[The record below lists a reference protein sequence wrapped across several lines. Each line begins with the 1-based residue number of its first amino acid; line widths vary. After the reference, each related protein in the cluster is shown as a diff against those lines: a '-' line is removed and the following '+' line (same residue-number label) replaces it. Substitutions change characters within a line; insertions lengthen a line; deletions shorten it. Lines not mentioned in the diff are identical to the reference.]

1 MDLFF
6 IRDFDYYL
14 LYTCVVADLHAR
26 AVTLAREED
35 EEPRRVG
42 IERTA
47 VAGFEKLDILRRV
60 IRHNLLPCRIGRRIG
75 DCDTSHKDENQSHR
89 QTRNDEACCVSKGA
103 VRGRHSDFVP
113 GHA

>member
-1 MDLFF
+1 MNTNNLRMDLFF

-60 IRHNLLPCRIGRRIG
+60 IRHNLLPCRIGRSQVDALATLGHILYVYILAVSLEKGRVLGRII
-75 DCDTSHKDENQSHR
+75 
-89 QTRNDEACCVSKGA
+89 
-103 VRGRHSDFVP
+103 
-113 GHA
+113 